1 LKDEFNLKPRDLV
14 VHINSKDG
22 LSIAKQAELLGIS
35 RGVFYYRPKEADPF
49 TLSVMNEIDL
59 IYTKRPYY
67 GSRKIAKEIS
77 RKWELPINRKR
88 VQRLMGIMGLE
99 AIYPKPNLSRNDYYH
114 AVYPYLLKG
123 VKAQSP
129 NHIWGTNI
137 TYIRLEKG
145 FLYLV
150 AFMDWFSRF
159 ILSWKL
165 STTLTIDFVIDAAK
179 EAKEEFGTPDITNS
193 DQGVQ
198 FTSQD
203 YLSVWDKEKT
213 KISMDSRG
221 RAMDNIFT
229 ERFWRSLKYEEVYL
243 KNYASVSEAYQ
254 GISSYIKDYN
264 YDRINESLNYKTP
277 AEIYYQKRR

>member
-1 LKDEFNLKPRDLV
+1 L
-14 VHINSKDG
+14 
-22 LSIAKQAELLGIS
+22 
-35 RGVFYYRPKEADPF
+35 
-49 TLSVMNEIDL
+49 
-59 IYTKRPYY
+59 
-67 GSRKIAKEIS
+67 
-77 RKWELPINRKR
+77 KR
-88 VQRLMGIMGLE
+88 V
-99 AIYPKPNLSRNDYYH
+99 P
-114 AVYPYLLKG
+114 
-123 VKAQSP
+123 
-129 NHIWGTNI
+129 
-137 TYIRLEKG
+137 YIRLEKG